1 MKVAELQAKSQM
13 ALKSAKVLLETG
25 DTDGACSRAYYA
37 MFDAAR
43 AALIQTKAPVK
54 TEVAKT
60 HNGLSAAFS
69 LHLIKSG
76 QLSTGLGRALSRAH
90 ETRLLAD
97 YTGDPIEP
105 DVAAKLVQQAAEFV
119 EEITAKLL

>member
-43 AALIQTKAPVK
+43 AALIHVKAPVK

-60 HNGLSAAFS
+60 HNGLSSAFS
-69 LHLIKSG
+69 LHLFKSG
-76 QLSTGLGRALSRAH
+76 RLSADLGRAHSRAH

-97 YTGDPIEP
+97 YTGDPVEP
-105 DVAAKLVQQAAEFV
+105 DIAAKLVQQAARFV

>member
-1 MKVAELQAKSQM
+1 LKVAELRAKSDM
-13 ALKSAKVLLETG
+13 ALKSAKALLEMG

-43 AALIQTKAPVK
+43 AALIQIKAPVK
-54 TEVAKT
+54 TEIAKT

-69 LHLIKSG
+69 LYLIKSG

-97 YTGDPIEP
+97 YTGDPVEP
-105 DVAAKLVQQAAEFV
+105 DLAAKLVQQAAEFI
-119 EEITAKLL
+119 EEITRKLM